1 MRGGVFLMGRKLFL
15 LALISLLPHSLAMA
29 QTEEQEKA
37 PSILLQDIQRERSEG
52 YFLLPPGEVMVS
64 AKDDKE
70 MTGPLKY
77 LKSLTV
83 DKIKEE
89 SVVADANQE
98 AKYSLRLEN
107 SQRIYTFRRKYTL
120 SLNAGLGLV
129 TGTVDPAS
137 IYSLFSK
144 NSSQTQAIRSGK
156 DEPLIADKS
165 LFFSLQLRF

>member
-1 MRGGVFLMGRKLFL
+1 MPGGVFLMGRKLFL
-15 LALISLLPHSLAMA
+15 LALISSLSHSLAVA
-29 QTEEQEKA
+29 QAEEQEKT
-37 PSILLQDIQRERSEG
+37 PSILLQNIQGETSEG

-77 LKSLTV
+77 LKSLTL

-89 SVVADANQE
+89 SVVADAKQE
-98 AKYSLRLEN
+98 AMYSLRLEN
-107 SQRIYTFRRKYTL
+107 SQRIYTFRKKYTL

-144 NSSQTQAIRSGK
+144 ESSQTQAMRSEK
-156 DEPLIADKS
+156 DEPLIGDKS
-165 LFFSLQLRF
+165 VFFSLQLRF